1 MGKKES
7 YVASAVIVMAIAVM
21 TFLPVTATAEG
32 LWSKKLPAAERF
44 VVLADFN
51 NEAVLDKETGLV
63 WEKSPSGSRHGWSDR
78 CADLALAN
86 RKGWHLPTI
95 EQLTSLADPSVLTGV
110 TLPDGHPFT
119 NVMSSQY
126 WSATT
131 VPDVPGDAW
140 GMSFY
145 NGGVNKID
153 KTSNAFTWCVR
164 GGVAQDAH

>member
-1 MGKKES
+1 MCKKES
-7 YVASAVIVMAIAVM
+7 CVVSAAIVMAIAAM
-21 TFLPVTATAEG
+21 MFFPATGTAG
-32 LWSKKLPAAERF
+32 SPWSIKLPASERF

-63 WEKSPSGSRHGWSDR
+63 WEKSPAGSRYGWSDH
-78 CADLALAN
+78 CADLFLGG

-131 VPDVPGDAW
+131 VADAPGDAW
-140 GMSFY
+140 GVSFY
-145 NGGVNKID
+145 NGGVGKLD

-164 GGVAQDAH
+164 GGVTYDGH